1 MRKYITKNRIYF
13 LLIIIVNVL
22 ASEITHIALDKKM
35 DTGLFVGSVL
45 ILAGFIGLIY
55 FVRITIFKDDSEWL
69 KHIFMLVLTF
79 VIIKVAGSFLISA
92 VIFCINKSGLID
104 VNTSKIIM
112 EKTSFI
118 FHMIVNVV
126 FLAWLIVRIDYDKAL
141 E

>member
-13 LLIIIVNVL
+13 LLIIIINVL

-35 DTGLFVGSVL
+35 DIGLFLGSVL

-69 KHIFMLVLTF
+69 KHIFLLVLTF

-92 VIFCINKSGLID
+92 VIFCINKFGLID
-104 VNTSKIIM
+104 VNTTKIIM

>member
-35 DTGLFVGSVL
+35 DTGLLLGSVL

-69 KHIFMLVLTF
+69 KHIFLLVLTF

-92 VIFCINKSGLID
+92 VIYCINKFGLID

-126 FLAWLIVRIDYDKAL
+126 FLAWLIVRIDYEKVS

>member
-22 ASEITHIALDKKM
+22 ASEITHIALGKKM
-35 DTGLFVGSVL
+35 DAGLFLGSVL

-69 KHIFMLVLTF
+69 KHIFLLVLTF

-92 VIFCINKSGLID
+92 VIFL
-104 VNTSKIIM
+104 
-112 EKTSFI
+112 
-118 FHMIVNVV
+118 H
-126 FLAWLIVRIDYDKAL
+126 
-141 E
+141 

>member
-1 MRKYITKNRIYF
+1 

-22 ASEITHIALDKKM
+22 ASELTHIALDKKM

-79 VIIKVAGSFLISA
+79 VIIKVAGSFLTSA
-92 VIFCINKSGLID
+92 VIFCINKLGLID

>member
-69 KHIFMLVLTF
+69 KHIFLLVLTF
-79 VIIKVAGSFLISA
+79 VIIKVDGSCLISA
-92 VIFCINKSGLID
+92 VIFCINKLGLID
-104 VNTSKIIM
+104 VNTSKSIM

>member
-22 ASEITHIALDKKM
+22 ASEITHIALDRKM
-35 DTGLFVGSVL
+35 DTGL
-45 ILAGFIGLIY
+45 LIY
-55 FVRITIFKDDSEWL
+55 FIRITIFKDDSEWL
-69 KHIFMLVLTF
+69 KHIFLLVLTF
-79 VIIKVAGSFLISA
+79 VIIKMAGSFLISA
-92 VIFCINKSGLID
+92 VIYCINKFGLVD

-126 FLAWLIVRIDYDKAL
+126 FLAWLIVRIDYEKVS

>member
-55 FVRITIFKDDSEWL
+55 FIRITIFKDDSEWL
-69 KHIFMLVLTF
+69 KHIFVLVLTF

-92 VIFCINKSGLID
+92 VIYCINKSGLID

-126 FLAWLIVRIDYDKAL
+126 FLAWLMVRIDYDKAL

>member
-13 LLIIIVNVL
+13 LLIVIVNVL

-35 DTGLFVGSVL
+35 DTGLFLGSFL

-69 KHIFMLVLTF
+69 KHIFLLVLTF
-79 VIIKVAGSFLISA
+79 VIIKVAGSFLISV
-92 VIFCINKSGLID
+92 VIYCINKFGLID

-126 FLAWLIVRIDYDKAL
+126 FLAWLMVRIDYDKAL

>member
-1 MRKYITKNRIYF
+1 MRKHITKNRIYF

-35 DTGLFVGSVL
+35 DTGLFLGSVL

-55 FVRITIFKDDSEWL
+55 FVRITIFRDDSEWL
-69 KHIFMLVLTF
+69 KHIFLLVLTF

-92 VIFCINKSGLID
+92 VIYCINKFGFIE

-126 FLAWLIVRIDYDKAL
+126 FLAWLMVRIDYDKAL